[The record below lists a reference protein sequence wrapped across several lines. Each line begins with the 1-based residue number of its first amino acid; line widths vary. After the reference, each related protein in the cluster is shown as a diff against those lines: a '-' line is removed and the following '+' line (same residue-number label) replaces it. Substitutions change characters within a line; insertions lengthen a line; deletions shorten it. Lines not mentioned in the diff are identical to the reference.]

1 MFGIVRKKGTVEGE
15 TAEEAEG
22 QGPLWRA
29 LADTKEET
37 GDRVRKTMKTKK
49 STLFLFPKNIRFFC
63 SWPFHM
69 LFLLLCTLF

>member
-1 MFGIVRKKGTVEGE
+1 MFECYLVKMFGIVRKKGTVEGE

-37 GDRVRKTMKTKK
+37 EE
-49 STLFLFPKNIRFFC
+49 IE
-63 SWPFHM
+63 
-69 LFLLLCTLF
+69 

>member
-37 GDRVRKTMKTKK
+37 EE
-49 STLFLFPKNIRFFC
+49 IE
-63 SWPFHM
+63 
-69 LFLLLCTLF
+69 